1 MYIYVYSSLCI
12 YIFVCVNLVLT
23 TNNKKQ
29 PLPVAFSPDRALEII
44 ANEDDCRID
53 IDIDFDFDCFQFFSL
68 DVCLLRV

>member
-1 MYIYVYSSLCI
+1 MCL
-12 YIFVCVNLVLT
+12 LAT

-44 ANEDDCRID
+44 ANEDDCPID
-53 IDIDFDFDCFQFFSL
+53 IDIDFDFDFDCFQFFSL